1 MTDAEYRS
9 YVEGLKVGDT
19 FFTRE
24 GDNPPCPQERRVTK
38 VLKTVLHSTGNG
50 FYKRNGKWAGH
61 QWAHHG
67 RSILAPDEVDPMQE
81 NYDAVMRRRKRER
94 ELRLQLYDIGHH
106 LPKLS
111 GNNMAEASASIA
123 AIRDH
128 LDKAEAFFAGLSDED
143 WDLLK

>member
-1 MTDAEYRS
+1 MMDAEYRS

-24 GDNPPCPQERRVTK
+24 GDNPSYPQERRVTE
-38 VLKTVLHSTGNG
+38 VLKTVLHSTGDG

-67 RSILAPDEVDPMQE
+67 RSILAPDEVAPMQE
-81 NYDAVMRRRKRER
+81 NYDAVMRRRKLER
-94 ELRLQLYDIGHH
+94 ELGRQLDEIGR

-111 GNNMAEASASIA
+111 GNNMAEVSAAIA
-123 AIRDH
+123 AIRAH